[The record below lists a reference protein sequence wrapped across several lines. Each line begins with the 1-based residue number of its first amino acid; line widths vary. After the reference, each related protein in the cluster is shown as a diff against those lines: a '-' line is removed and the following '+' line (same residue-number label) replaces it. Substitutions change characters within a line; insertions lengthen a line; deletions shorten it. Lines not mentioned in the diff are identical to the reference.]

1 VGDGGAARVSQNG
14 FSVGAS
20 ERPFYCA
27 WCKNG
32 YRSFLRL
39 EIALIALVVSSE
51 FIYRRTRHVCP

>member
-20 ERPFYCA
+20 EQPFYCA

-32 YRSFLRL
+32 YISFLRL
-39 EIALIALVVSSE
+39 EIALVVSSE
-51 FIYRRTRHVCP
+51 LIYRRTRHVCP